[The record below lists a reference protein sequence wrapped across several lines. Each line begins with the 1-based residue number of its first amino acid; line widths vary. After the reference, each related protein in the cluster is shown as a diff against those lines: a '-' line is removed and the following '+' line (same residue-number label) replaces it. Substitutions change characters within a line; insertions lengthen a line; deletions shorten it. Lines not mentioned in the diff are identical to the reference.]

1 MDLLEIQLSDDEE
14 QIYAPLKRKWL
25 KNTPE
30 EAVRQEYIRC
40 LVNDYGYTLDQ
51 MEQEY
56 QSAIPG
62 RGTGGAFAD
71 IVVWAKSNDKNNR
84 KDALIVVECKA
95 PSVTLSKKECGQLI
109 NYASDLNAKFL
120 ILTNRKETLFFKLKE
135 GVRPAQIGDLIK
147 INDIPNAQQAK
158 QYSGKTFS
166 FSVPIGLLPRDKE
179 ADNLFNCVIANRF
192 FNLVGVGGS
201 GKSSLASLMIQKH
214 EEDFNEIAY
223 VVVNN
228 NIKNDFV
235 EQINK
240 TLRLEFEKDE
250 DAFSELIDHLQ
261 NDFKSE
267 HPNLLVLDI
276 NETSDKDKNDE
287 IINSLIK
294 NRDILDGWKILIL
307 SRENVD
313 TRNRIATHNLNEK
326 EDVEFLKELFLSKA
340 GTRYNDF
347 DDFTE
352 LFKTIFYNPLL
363 VEQLGLYLKE
373 DPELATIDDI
383 KKILYGESFREEDMQ
398 GLSADRHDEKIISF
412 LKNLIKY
419 NDLPDNEKNLLRH
432 FVLWQSEYIGYDI
445 IKDLL
450 KGVFESDEDL
460 KNVLKSLSKRS
471 ILATNNDKTLSYKLH
486 GLLAESIREQI
497 DVSKQ
502 DYSLYLKNI
511 ERITTFKFRDFLPY
525 ADCIGNSLCEYEITT
540 YVAFINTMAIK
551 LDDTWKTDY
560 AKKLYDKCIKNSI
573 QRLETEPDIE
583 CLEDLSNTY
592 GNLAIFQQN
601 RVKDYE
607 SAEEYYNKTI
617 EIHKK
622 IIEITAKPQYLYSLA
637 KDYNNLA
644 VLQITHLNAPESAES
659 NYKEAIKILKKITE
673 TSDNPE
679 YLNELSRTYH
689 NFARFQNEELNN
701 TKSAETIFNEA
712 IKIGEKIRIIS
723 NNPEY
728 LNQLSTTYNNLANLL
743 SSQDRDES
751 AIENYK
757 KAIEI
762 KNKIKDTNPEY
773 LVSWINSKKNLAA
786 CYFAT
791 DKLTEA
797 QAIIDEIKPQA
808 DKLLE
813 EYPDYDSLKRIY
825 DLIKVTESLLN

>member
-1 MDLLEIQLSDDEE
+1 
-14 QIYAPLKRKWL
+14 
-25 KNTPE
+25 
-30 EAVRQEYIRC
+30 
-40 LVNDYGYTLDQ
+40 
-51 MEQEY
+51 
-56 QSAIPG
+56 
-62 RGTGGAFAD
+62 
-71 IVVWAKSNDKNNR
+71 
-84 KDALIVVECKA
+84 
-95 PSVTLSKKECGQLI
+95 
-109 NYASDLNAKFL
+109 
-120 ILTNRKETLFFKLKE
+120 
-135 GVRPAQIGDLIK
+135 
-147 INDIPNAQQAK
+147 
-158 QYSGKTFS
+158 
-166 FSVPIGLLPRDKE
+166 
-179 ADNLFNCVIANRF
+179 
-192 FNLVGVGGS
+192 
-201 GKSSLASLMIQKH
+201 MIQKH

-240 TLRLEFEKDE
+240 TLNLEFERNE
-250 DAFSELIDHLQ
+250 DAFPEIIANLQ
-261 NDFKSE
+261 NNFKSE
-267 HPNLLVLDI
+267 QPNLLVLDI
-276 NETSDKDKNDE
+276 NETSDKTKNDE
-287 IINSLIK
+287 IINTIIK
-294 NRDILDGWKILIL
+294 TKDILNGWKILIL
-307 SRENVD
+307 SREKVD
-313 TRNRIATHNLNEK
+313 TRNRIDTHNLNDN
-326 EDVEFLKELFLSKA
+326 EDVEFLKELFLQKA
-340 GTRYNDF
+340 GERYNDF
-347 DDFTE
+347 GDFSE
-352 LFKTIFYNPLL
+352 LFKIVFYNPLL
-363 VEQLGLYLKE
+363 TEQLALYLHN
-373 DPELATIDDI
+373 DPEPATIEDI
-383 KKILYGESFREEDMQ
+383 KKILYGASFKEEDMQ
-398 GLSADRHDEKIISF
+398 GLSADRHDETIVSF
-412 LKNLIKY
+412 LTNLIKY

-432 FVLWQSEYIGYDI
+432 FVLWQAEYIGYDV

-460 KNVLKSLSKRS
+460 KNALKSLSKRS

-497 DVSKQ
+497 DIDNE
-502 DYSLYLKNI
+502 DYDEYLDNI
-511 ERITTFKFRDFLPY
+511 YRIRTYNFRDFLPY
-525 ADCIGNSLCEYEITT
+525 ADCVGNSLCEYEITT

-622 IIEITAKPQYLYSLA
+622 IIEITAKPQYLHSLA

-689 NFARFQNEELNN
+689 NFARFQNEELND